1 MATTTADVTL
11 LQILNKGNL
20 NTLGLAL
27 AKMKLGNMNA
37 AVKLTVTGL
46 TAAGS
51 FDITSTTIRDAAN
64 TGSIT
69 GLERVASDLLPPIS
83 VVKTLRVT
91 ASGTANSVGS
101 YAMTDAGGTA
111 VSPMAGTNVG
121 LAKISDDGTTI
132 SFPSTVTAFI
142 LEYVPRSAVDM
153 TTVWQSPV

>member
-37 AVKLTVTGL
+37 AVKLPVTGL
-46 TAAGS
+46 TAAAS

-111 VSPMAGTNVG
+111 VSPTAGANVG